1 MKYDCDLIRDV
12 AVLYHDH
19 ALSPKSE
26 QIVAEHLAECAPC
39 RDYYTQLDEPKT
51 AFPVLPAE
59 LPAVDFAHKMRRY
72 RTIQSILFGLTVL
85 VMLSTLLPWF
95 GYSGVTEISGAG
107 LFHHPSAIAG
117 LALLLFGIWYG
128 FRKRATR
135 LICGGTG
142 WALLIVAETLE
153 FLTIPQ
159 GSTVGISIGI
169 FSYNVPQFSG
179 ISLAESIQ
187 YTLPGFYVGFA
198 ATVAI
203 GILFLLFVRR
213 TD

>member
-12 AVLYHDH
+12 AVLYNDH

-51 AFPVLPAE
+51 SSPGAPAE
-59 LPAVDFAHKMRRY
+59 QPAVDFARKMRRY
-72 RTIQSILFGLTVL
+72 RTAQIILFCVTVL
-85 VMLSTLLPWF
+85 TLLTTFLPWF
-95 GYSGVTEISGAG
+95 GYSGVAEISGTI
-107 LFHHPSAIAG
+107 LFQHPIALAG

-128 FRKRATR
+128 FQKRAAR
-135 LICGGTG
+135 LICGSTG
-142 WALLIVAETLE
+142 WALLLAVEALD

-169 FSYNVPQFSG
+169 FNYDLPTFSG

-187 YTLPGFYVGFA
+187 YALPGFYVGFA
-198 ATVAI
+198 ATVVI
-203 GILFLLFVRR
+203 GILFLLFARR